1 MKMNSSFRAL
11 IMMLMTTALAFG
23 FINRYAP
30 LDRFN
35 FERLHVF
42 LFNLC
47 SGGTL
52 ILFFTQQDSRPSP
65 RVVAFFILSLVYAL
79 LAFLNQYIL
88 VLGISIVLA
97 IIVESIRIEK
107 FSVFPAEF
115 FNARIPVSEKFHQAS
130 LLCLSMGLAISSLVI
145 INNVYAHWITSMP
158 KLVLDTFFLGFSF
171 PLSLITLSL
180 IFSFMEN
187 HSPPLAFWKNLVFW
201 TINLGV
207 IIFFLFIIFEIPAAQ
222 VVVTTILFCAVLL
235 VLFLALFLIK
245 RLQQK
250 HFLVSGIGFLVVTAV
265 TGILY
270 IILEI
275 LPTYSHENLK
285 WLMVLHTFASLY
297 GWNLC
302 GLAIICRYGDF
313 PIRLHSKYVILFHWA
328 IVIIIA
334 PLGYFFPLAA
344 VFAVIS
350 YCILLYVIL
359 FSKAEALI
367 NFNGQTFRKRDK
379 IYQKCRK

>member
-1 MKMNSSFRAL
+1 MNSSFRAL